1 MRPAMI
7 FAALC
12 LVMTAPGYAEDI
24 MATFQAGKSFDRTL
38 IVTTNNEEIQ
48 GSNWDGFS
56 GGGYIGFS
64 ISRDAQR
71 VILTETDSGIRDG
84 ISYDKTSKTYIPFDK
99 LPYITTIQEVTSTV
113 FRATQQPPNENPD
126 ENESQQGG
134 PGYPLQGVGSPDP

>member
-1 MRPAMI
+1 M
-7 FAALC
+7 ALC

-24 MATFQAGKSFDRTL
+24 MATFQYGKSFDRTL

-48 GSNWDGFS
+48 GGDWDGFT

-71 VILTETDSGIRDG
+71 VILTETDRGLIDG

-99 LPYITTIQEVTSTV
+99 LPYITTIQEVTTTV
-113 FRATQQPPNENPD
+113 FRAKQQQPNENPD
-126 ENESQQGG
+126 DNVSQQSG
-134 PGYPLQGVGSPDP
+134 PAYPPQGVGSADP